1 MRRRPEPLE
10 LDFAELEAILGR
22 SALEAPD
29 LHKLK
34 AALETLAWIT
44 HELERKRASLARLR
58 ALLFG
63 AKTEKTSAVIAA
75 SGAHEPAPAEPPN
88 DEAPAP
94 KRRKGHG
101 RNRASDYASAHT
113 VVVAHEALHPTD
125 PCPHCATGKLYP
137 LAQPRRLVRVRGQP
151 PLHATV
157 YALERLR
164 CHLCGELFHAKAPEG
179 VGEHKYDETAAS
191 MVALLKY
198 GTGVP
203 FNRLQR
209 LHGQL
214 AIPLPATTQW
224 DIVHRAAQP
233 LAPAYAELVR
243 QAAQGD
249 VVHNDDTTMKVLSLM
264 TARGEPAP
272 ERTGIFTS
280 GIIATV
286 EGRRIALFFT
296 GRHHAGENLTAL
308 LAQRAHELAPPIQMC
323 DGLARNVPHALATL
337 LANCLAHGRR
347 YFVDVASSFPQP
359 CRYVLELLGTVYR
372 NDALAGKLNLSP
384 NERLGFHQQHSAAPM
399 AELHH
404 WLIAQTEQRLVEPN
418 SGLGQA
424 IAYMLARWDA
434 LTLFLRHPGAPLDN
448 NICERALKKA
458 ILHRKNALFYKTENG
473 ARVGDLYMSL
483 TYTAELAGAS
493 PFDYLT
499 ELQRY
504 PSEVQAAPAA
514 WMPWNYRD
522 TLADPTQ
529 AAPAR
534 APP

>member
-1 MRRRPEPLE
+1 MTRRPKPLE

-22 SALEAPD
+22 CALESCD
-29 LHKLK
+29 LDKLR

-44 HELERKRASLARLR
+44 AELERKRASIARLR

-63 AKTEKTSAVIAA
+63 AKTEKTSNVLAA
-75 SGAHEPAPAEPPN
+75 SAAHDPAPAEPIN

-101 RNRASDYASAHT
+101 RNRASDYAGAHT
-113 VVVAHEALHPTD
+113 VVVAHEALRPAD

-157 YALERLR
+157 YELERLR

-179 VGEHKYDETAAS
+179 VGEHKYDESAAS
-191 MVALLKY
+191 MVGLLKY

-243 QAAQGD
+243 QAAQGELL
-249 VVHNDDTTMKVLSLM
+249 HNDDTTMKVLSLM
-264 TARGEPAP
+264 SARAEPAP

-280 GIIATV
+280 GIVATA

-308 LAQRAHELAPPIQMC
+308 LAQRARELAPPIQMC
-323 DGLARNVPHALATL
+323 DGLARNLPQALATV

-347 YFVDVASSFPQP
+347 YFVDVATSFPEQS
-359 CRYVLELLGTVYR
+359 RYVLETLREVYR
-372 NDALAGKLNLSP
+372 NDALARKLNLSP
-384 NERLGFHQQHSAAPM
+384 HRRLELHQQRSAAPM

-404 WLIAQTEQRLVEPN
+404 WLIEQTEQRLVEPN
-418 SGLGQA
+418 CGLGQA
-424 IAYMLARWDA
+424 IAYLLARWDA

-448 NICERALKKA
+448 NVCERALKKA

-483 TYTAELAGAS
+483 IYTAELAEAS

-499 ELQRY
+499 ELQRHA
-504 PSEVQAAPAA
+504 SEVQATPAA

-522 TLADPTQ
+522 TLAAATP